1 MRDPW
6 PLRTLRCGSKK
17 GTSILMERSSDA
29 LIRTEEGT
37 TVLYSFAYFF
47 IRLP

>member
-1 MRDPW
+1 MAAKDRYAVAVN
-6 PLRTLRCGSKK
+6 GS
-17 GTSILMERSSDA
+17 SISMERPSDTV
-29 LIRTEEGT
+29 IRTKEGT